1 MAIELTIADTTDTQT
16 FNIIASPLVST
27 PVIAET
33 DVVTVDNNISTYYTG
48 TKRQFSIDL
57 GYMDA
62 ETYAVLV
69 AFRDRQYT
77 NLKYPQITITG
88 DENINVTDMTAKMML
103 SEQKVLDNCG
113 RVGDVVVTFRES
125 KQME

>member
-1 MAIELTIADTTDTQT
+1 MAIQLTIADTTDTQT
-16 FNIIASPLVST
+16 FNIISSPLVST

-33 DVVTVDNNISTYYTG
+33 DVVTVDNNVSTYYTG
-48 TKRQFSIDL
+48 TKRQFRIDL

-69 AFRDRQYT
+69 GFRDRQYT

-88 DENINVTDMTAKMML
+88 DENINVTDLTAKMVL
-103 SEQKVLDNCG
+103 SEQKVVNHCG
-113 RVGDVVVTFRES
+113 LVEDVVVTFRES